1 MAYYNLDKRI
11 ALFKIIIITMKI
23 LFLKSKSMLK
33 LTWKIT
39 GADSLKT
46 HKGSALPDIKKCYT
60 DTRWKKTR
68 HEYESRD

>member
-33 LTWKIT
+33 LTWKNI
-39 GADSLKT
+39 
-46 HKGSALPDIKKCYT
+46 
-60 DTRWKKTR
+60 
-68 HEYESRD
+68 